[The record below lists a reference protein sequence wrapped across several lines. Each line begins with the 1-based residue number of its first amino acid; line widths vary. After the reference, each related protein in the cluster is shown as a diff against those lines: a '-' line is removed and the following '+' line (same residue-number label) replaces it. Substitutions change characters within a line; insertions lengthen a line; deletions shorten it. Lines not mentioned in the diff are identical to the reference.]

1 MWTWFLLWLTATISP
16 GPGFSVPRP
25 SPDGQWIAFSY
36 QGDLWVVPR
45 SGGRALRLTDSEG
58 YETGALWTPDGQEI
72 VFYSSRYNKSHIFV
86 MPADGSAP
94 PRRLTFFGNDW
105 PLFLRGDTLYFASRR
120 TEFREGVYRIPL
132 HGASMP
138 EKVLDFEVLNAA
150 PVPGTDTLVIERGAT
165 RWWRRRYRGPASR
178 DLWLTDL
185 RGSFA
190 KKITTFEGRDA
201 WPMVSP
207 RDHRI
212 YFVSN
217 EGPEN
222 TGNLWSMNLDGTDR
236 RQLTHF
242 TEEVL
247 FPAMAADGSIIA
259 FESLGNLYVYDVASG
274 TVERLDIQVPRDPK
288 GRDPFALT
296 LTRDATHFALS
307 PEGNELAFVVYG
319 QVFVMELKDG
329 EPGRI
334 RQITHFH
341 RPCRDVAWH
350 PKREELVFSSLADG
364 DWDLYVARPRY
375 KKRFVADQVFEVRK
389 LLDTPVTEY
398 APRYSP
404 DGKLL
409 AFLQNQGT
417 LMVARSDG
425 TGLRQMAPWND
436 VLWVDWSPDS
446 RWLAFSRTALGWR
459 EDVYIVPA
467 DGSQEP
473 FNLSDH
479 PNDDYRPLWSS
490 DGRRLSFASR
500 NAEGDLWIKE
510 VFLRKED
517 ALRDRS
523 WWEAHRDSL
532 KLEGSVKIDFDG
544 LHDRIHP
551 VAQFRGG
558 YNLYAR
564 SPDGQWFAVV
574 AENLNQPDIWAVD
587 FLGEGLKQLTTSG
600 PDPKA
605 LFFGPKSKTV
615 WYLDDNGRIYRV
627 DLQEGAP
634 QKLPFR
640 VTLEFTYASYWE
652 ALLRQA
658 YWVIKDG
665 FYDPHFH
672 GVDWDAMFQKYLPL
686 ARVQQNRATFYR
698 IVRMMLGELN
708 ASHLGIWRSGPQ
720 PHNERIGY
728 LGVAVQPVPGGLR
741 VNRVVRNGPADR
753 VGIRQGDVL
762 LAVNDQPVADTNL
775 YALLRF
781 TQGERVFLRLKHAS
795 GREETLEVEPIGLG
809 ELDDL
814 LYEEWTEANRH
825 FVDSVSHGTLAYI
838 HVRAMDEESLERF
851 KRDLYEQRDRQGLVL
866 DIRYNGG
873 GSTHDALLGILR
885 RVHYLY
891 SVERGDT
898 TREYSSL
905 FAWAKPI
912 VLLINEHCYSDA
924 EIFPQGFKELG
935 LGTVVGTPTFG
946 AVIGTQNLELFD
958 GTTFRQPEEG
968 WYRLNGVSLENHPV
982 RPDIRVDNP
991 PQYDNRTGDPQL
1003 RKAVEILLQQ
1013 IGQKG

>member
-1 MWTWFLLWLTATISP
+1 MWTLLLLAVLGVETP

-25 SPDGQWIAFSY
+25 SPDGRWIAFTY

-45 SGGRALRLTDSEG
+45 EGGRALRLTDSDG
-58 YETGALWTPDGQEI
+58 YETGALWTSDGKTL
-72 VFYSSRYNKSHIFV
+72 VFYSSRYDDSHIFV

-105 PLFLRGDTLYFASRR
+105 PLFLRHDTLYFASRR
-120 TEFREGVYRIPL
+120 TEFRGAVYRIPL
-132 HGASMP
+132 HGAKMP

-165 RWWRRRYRGPASR
+165 NWWRRRYRGPASR

-185 RGSFA
+185 KGSFA
-190 KKITTFEGRDA
+190 TRITDFAGRDA

-207 RDHRI
+207 RDRRI

-247 FPAMAADGSIIA
+247 FPAMSADGSVIA
-259 FESLGNLYVYDVASG
+259 FESLGHLYVYDVATG
-274 TVERLDIQVPRDPK
+274 TVQRLEIQVPRDPK
-288 GRDPFALT
+288 GRDPFALR

-307 PEGNELAFVVYG
+307 PRGDELAFIVYG

-329 EPGRI
+329 TPGTIRRI
-334 RQITHFH
+334 TRFQ

-350 PKREELVFSSLADG
+350 PKEEQLVFASLEDG
-364 DWDLYVARPRY
+364 DWDLYTARPKY
-375 KKRFVADQVFEVRK
+375 KKRFVKDQVFEVRK
-389 LLDTPVTEY
+389 LLDTPITE
-398 APRYSP
+398 ARPLYSP
-404 DGKLL
+404 DGKYL

-417 LMVARSDG
+417 LVVARSDG
-425 TGLRQMAPWND
+425 THARPIAPWND
-436 VLWVDWSPDS
+436 VIWADWSPDS

-459 EDVYIVPA
+459 EDVYIVPR
-467 DGSQEP
+467 DGSRQP

-510 VFLRKED
+510 VYLREED

-523 WWEAHRDSL
+523 WWEEHRDSL
-532 KLEGSVKIDFDG
+532 KLEGPVQIDFEG
-544 LHDRIHP
+544 LRDRIHT

-558 YNLYAR
+558 YNLYTR

-574 AENLNQPDIWAVD
+574 AENLGEPDVWLVD
-587 FLGEGLKQLTTSG
+587 FLGEGLKQLTTDG

-605 LFFGPKSKTV
+605 LFFGPESRV
-615 WYLDDNGRIYRV
+615 LWYLDSDGRIHRV
-627 DLQEGAP
+627 DRDQGSP
-634 QKLPFR
+634 RSVPFR
-640 VTLEFTYASYWE
+640 VSLEYTYAGYWE

-658 YWVIKDG
+658 FWVIKDG
-665 FYDPHFH
+665 FYDPRFH
-672 GVDWDAMFQKYLPL
+672 GVDWDAMYTKYLPM
-686 ARVQQNRATFYR
+686 ARQQQNRGSFYR
-698 IVRMMLGELN
+698 VVRMMLGELN
-708 ASHLGIWRSGPQ
+708 ASHLGIWRSGRGR
-720 PHNERIGY
+720 HNERVGY
-728 LGVAVQPVPGGLR
+728 LGMQVNPTDEGLR
-741 VNRVVRNGPADR
+741 IVRVVRDGPADR
-753 VGIRQGDVL
+753 YGLHPGDLL
-762 LAVNDQPVADTNL
+762 LAVNDVPVADTNL
-775 YALLRF
+775 YALLRY
-781 TQGERVFLRLKHAS
+781 TRNQRVLLRVRRAT
-795 GREETLEVEPIGLG
+795 GREETLEIEPIGPG
-809 ELDDL
+809 ELSDL
-814 LYEEWTEANRH
+814 LYEEWVEANRR
-825 FVDSVSHGTLAYI
+825 FVDSVSQGRLAYV

-873 GSTHDALLGILR
+873 GSTHDALLAILR

-898 TREYSSL
+898 AREYSSL

-946 AVIGTQNLELFD
+946 AVIGTRNLELFD

-968 WYRLNGVSLENHPV
+968 WYRLSGLPLENHPV
-982 RPDIRVDNP
+982 EPDVRVDNP
-991 PQYDNRTGDPQL
+991 PRYDNRTGDPQL

-1013 IGQKG
+1013 IGK